1 MTRIVCLLVALL
13 IGLTAALGCNGP
25 TAVYDRNRS
34 LILGSQGRLID
45 GDKALSVGRAGRAA
59 DYYAQAASDL
69 GTAIAELEE
78 ADREVSQK
86 IRDLDAAGAPQT
98 GGVGGTKF
106 YTDIL
111 AGYREAQALAI
122 VLKALA
128 SERQGEAAYRLGAQ
142 CLIDGDQAYAANQ
155 FATAKKEFSD
165 SEQYFARAV
174 ASFTGTLDFLQ
185 ARNDAIQRLARSAS
199 LETWGVLAPLRQ
211 NVSQRLIQA
220 GDYRKAA
227 AQRHL
232 QAAHIVSIYRR
243 ENTGNL
249 PPVEIVPLIPLPD
262 SVRTGAIPPPVPS
275 ATLAK

>member
-1 MTRIVCLLVALL
+1 MTRIVCLLVALT
-13 IGLTAALGCNGP
+13 GLTAALGCNGP

-34 LILGSQGRLID
+34 LILGSQSRLIE
-45 GDKALSVGRAGRAA
+45 GDRALSVGRAGRAA
-59 DYYAQAASDL
+59 DCYAQASGDL

-86 IRDLDAAGAPQT
+86 IRELDAAGAPRT
-98 GGVGGTKF
+98 GGVGGTRF
-106 YTDIL
+106 YSDIL
-111 AGYREAQALAI
+111 DGYREAQALAI

-128 SERQGEAAYRLGAQ
+128 FERQGEAAYRLGAQ
-142 CLIDGDQAYAANQ
+142 RLLDGDQAYGANQ
-155 FATAKKEFSD
+155 FATAKQKFSD
-165 SEQYFARAV
+165 AEQYFDRAV
-174 ASFTGTLDFLQ
+174 ASFTATLDFLQ
-185 ARNDAIQRLARSAS
+185 AKDDAIQRLARSAS
-199 LETWGVLAPLRQ
+199 LETWGVLQPLRQ